1 MSREITESSREKE
14 VTISCGCRR
23 NRIGSFGC
31 CGGLLGFNNNRRHRN
46 CFCNRRRNENRRHRR
61 INSCC

>member
-1 MSREITESSREKE
+1 MSREINESSKEKE

-23 NRIGSFGC
+23 NRIRSFGC
-31 CGGLLGFNNNRRHRN
+31 CGGLLGFNNNRRKCH
-46 CFCNRRRNENRRHRR
+46 RRRHENRRHRR